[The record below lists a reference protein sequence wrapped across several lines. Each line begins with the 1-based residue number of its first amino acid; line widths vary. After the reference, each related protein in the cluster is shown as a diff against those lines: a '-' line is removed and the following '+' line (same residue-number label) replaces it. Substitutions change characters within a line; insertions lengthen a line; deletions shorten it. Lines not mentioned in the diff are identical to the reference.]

1 MSTDTVQGRARLEF
15 ALDARLPELLAEVR
29 DLLADG
35 WPEYAAF
42 LDDNPS
48 GMREAAELFIHRLLD
63 MAEHGRSASRDDMLE
78 GEQTIQIVF
87 ERIGRRQWQ
96 AGQDLTR
103 LLTAYQLGA
112 RTAWR
117 HVSDT
122 ALAFKVRPAVL
133 AALAEAVFDFVNQ
146 LSSASARG
154 YVLEQSEDASARER
168 NREELAEL
176 LLSDRSSMN
185 AIREAA
191 ARARWPI
198 PSTGSVVL
206 VDADTDVAR
215 RVLSPVDAGSLPI
228 RYEQLS
234 GAIVPDPGLPG
245 RREQLGRLLRGTN
258 AVVGHTVPLE
268 HLPRSVV
275 IAQIAV
281 RLKQQ
286 GILTDDPVFADEH
299 LDSIIVHRD
308 ERLMASLRAQLLQ
321 PLDGL
326 PEGARIRLIETLTS
340 WLRHMGDRAAIA
352 EELHIHPQT
361 VRYRVAQLRERFGDQ
376 LDSPRSRARLFL
388 ALVWPIR

>member
-1 MSTDTVQGRARLEF
+1 MGTEAAQGRARLEV
-15 ALDARLPELLAEVR
+15 ALDSRLPELLAEVR

-35 WPEYAAF
+35 MPEYAAF
-42 LDDNPS
+42 LDHNPR

-63 MAEHGRSASRDDMLE
+63 MAEHGRSVSRDDHLE
-78 GEQTIQIVF
+78 GAQTIQLVF
-87 ERIGRRQWQ
+87 EQIGRRQWQ
-96 AGQDLTR
+96 AGEDLTR

-122 ALAFKVRPAVL
+122 ALALEVRPDVL
-133 AALAEAVFDFVNQ
+133 AALAEAVFDFINQ

-154 YVLEQSEDASARER
+154 YVLEQREDASARER
-168 NREELAEL
+168 SREELAEL

-191 ARARWPI
+191 ARANWPL
-198 PSTGSVVL
+198 PETGAVVL
-206 VDADTDVAR
+206 VDATTDVAR
-215 RVLSPVDAGSLPI
+215 RVLSHVDAGSLPV
-228 RYEQLS
+228 RHEQLS
-234 GAIVPDPGLPG
+234 GAIVPDPGPSS
-245 RREQLGRLLRGTN
+245 RRDQLRRALRGTN

-268 HLPRSVV
+268 YLPRSVA

-286 GILTDDPVFADEH
+286 GILADDPVFVDEH
-299 LDSIIVHRD
+299 LDTIIVHRD
-308 ERLMASLRAQLLQ
+308 ERLVGFLRDQLLA
-321 PLDGL
+321 PLDDL
-326 PEGARIRLIETLTS
+326 PAGARARLIETLS
-340 WLRHMGDRAAIA
+340 AWLRHMGDRTAIA

-388 ALVWPIR
+388 ALVWPVR

>member
-1 MSTDTVQGRARLEF
+1 MGTDAAQGRARLEL
-15 ALDARLPELLAEVR
+15 ALDNRLPELLAEVR

-35 WPEYAAF
+35 MPEYAAF
-42 LDDNPS
+42 LDHNPH

-63 MAEHGRSASRDDMLE
+63 MAEHGRSASRDDSLE
-78 GEQTIQIVF
+78 GAQTIQLVF
-87 ERIGRRQWQ
+87 EQIGRRQWQ

-122 ALAFKVRPAVL
+122 ALALGVRPGVL

-146 LSSASARG
+146 LSSASASG

-176 LLSDRSSMN
+176 LLSDRSGTN

-191 ARARWPI
+191 ARANWPI
-198 PSTGSVVL
+198 PATGAVVL
-206 VDADTDVAR
+206 VDANTDVAR
-215 RVLSPVDAGSLPI
+215 RVLAHVDAGSLPV
-228 RYEQLS
+228 RHEQLS
-234 GAIVPDPGLPG
+234 GTIVPDPGLPG
-245 RREQLGRLLRGTN
+245 RRDQLRRALRGAN

-268 HLPRSVV
+268 HLPRSVA

-286 GILTDDPVFADEH
+286 GILTDEPVFADEH
-299 LDSIIVHRD
+299 LDTIIVHRD
-308 ERLMASLRAQLLQ
+308 ERLMGFLRDQLLA
-321 PLDGL
+321 PLDDL
-326 PEGARIRLIETLTS
+326 PAGARARLIVTLTA
-340 WLRHMGDRAAIA
+340 WLRHMGDRTAIA

-388 ALVWPIR
+388 ALVWPFR

>member
-1 MSTDTVQGRARLEF
+1 MSTDAAQGRERLEF
-15 ALDARLPELLAEVR
+15 ALDSRLPELLGEVR

-42 LDDNPS
+42 LDDNPR

-63 MAEHGRSASRDDMLE
+63 MAEHDGSVSRVDRLE
-78 GEQTIQIVF
+78 GAQTIQIVF
-87 ERIGRRQWQ
+87 EQIGRRQWQ
-96 AGQDLTR
+96 DGQDLTH

-117 HVSDT
+117 HVSAT
-122 ALAFKVRPAVL
+122 ALALEVRPAVL

-168 NREELAEL
+168 SREELAEL
-176 LLSDRSSMN
+176 LLSDRSGMN

-191 ARARWPI
+191 ARANWPI
-198 PSTGSVVL
+198 PATGAVVL
-206 VDADTDVAR
+206 VDAGADVVR
-215 RVLSPVDAGSLPI
+215 RVLSDVDTGSLPV
-228 RYEQLS
+228 RHEQLS

-245 RREQLGRLLRGTN
+245 RREQLGRALRGAN

-268 HLPRSVV
+268 QLPRSVE
-275 IAQIAV
+275 IAQIAL

-286 GILTDDPVFADEH
+286 GILAEDPVFADEH
-299 LDSIIVHRD
+299 LDTIIVHRD
-308 ERLMASLRAQLLQ
+308 ERLMGLLRDQLLA
-321 PLDGL
+321 PLDDL
-326 PEGARIRLIETLTS
+326 PAGARARLIETLTA
-340 WLRHMGDRAAIA
+340 WLRNMGDRTAIA

-388 ALVWPIR
+388 ALVWPVR